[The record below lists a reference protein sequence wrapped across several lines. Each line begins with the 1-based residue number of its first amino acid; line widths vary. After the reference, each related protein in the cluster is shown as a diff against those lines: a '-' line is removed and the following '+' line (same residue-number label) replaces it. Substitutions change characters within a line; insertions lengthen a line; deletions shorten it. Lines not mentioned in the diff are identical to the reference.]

1 MNTTRLPPASS
12 DSQSPGI
19 APAGAASAAATTT
32 TQLPR
37 LAQFPKGQRLLPRLP
52 FREEVF
58 QTVQEILDGGQ
69 CDHGRFEIETRER
82 RLTCLIHHGAPFR
95 AGLQEGSS
103 FSIVPL
109 AEFPARAEELKPASC
124 RLVRCDATEIL
135 IEAVHFAK
143 QPALRSSVRFVD
155 PAKVLEVLAAER
167 QDAALSFLRKDA
179 RTLLFL
185 HAGRPKRLYFANPED
200 DPGEGSLEE
209 RMLLYAFGPD
219 GAEGIV
225 EVFNDLKLPSDPD
238 AGSSLMDLVTAS
250 SPAPPA
256 TVFVHMDG
264 HEVRQRP
271 FSGPSMVIGRDP
283 KVDIFVDNLGV
294 SRRHALLSWHR
305 GEFVIEDLGSSN
317 GTFVGEKRVGER
329 HRLKDGDKVRFSK
342 FELTVVRT
350 AVEQQ
355 APETMFV
362 RPSDMP
368 SLMPPPVLAGA
379 GARVPVDR
387 HLILGKGD
395 GVDIRASGWGV
406 GAVHARVVP
415 DKKYGRARIE
425 CFDKRRVT
433 VDGRSVTRA
442 EIEIGQSFSIGGS
455 EFKLLPGE
463 I

>member
-1 MNTTRLPPASS
+1 MSS
-12 DSQSPGI
+12 D
-19 APAGAASAAATTT
+19 PAKTA
-32 TQLPR
+32 QLPR
-37 LAQFPKGQRLLPRLP
+37 LAQFPRGQRLLPRLP

-95 AGLQEGSS
+95 AGLQDGAT
-103 FSIVPL
+103 FSMVPL
-109 AEFPARAEELKPASC
+109 AEFPERAAEIRPASC
-124 RLVRCDATEIL
+124 RLVRCDATEVL

-167 QDAALSFLRKDA
+167 QDAALSFLRNEG

-185 HAGRPKRLYFANPED
+185 HAGRPKRLFFANPED

-209 RMLLYAFGPD
+209 RMLLFAFGPD
-219 GAEGIV
+219 GTEGIV
-225 EVFNDLKLPSDPD
+225 EVFNDLKLPPDPD
-238 AGSSLMDLVTAS
+238 SGSSLMDLVAAS
-250 SPAPPA
+250 SPSPPA

-294 SRRHALLSWHR
+294 SRRHALLTWHR

-317 GTFVGEKRVGER
+317 GTFVGETRVDRQVLNEGE
-329 HRLKDGDKVRFSK
+329 KVRFSK

-350 AVEQQ
+350 KVEQQ

-362 RPSDMP
+362 RPEDMP
-368 SLMPPPVLAGA
+368 SLMPAPLLEGA

-387 HLILGKGD
+387 HLVLGKGD
-395 GVDIRASGWGV
+395 GVDIRATGWGV
-406 GAVHARVVP
+406 GAVHARVIP
-415 DKKYGRARIE
+415 DKKYGRVRVE

-433 VDGRSVTRA
+433 VDGRSVRRA
-442 EIEIGQSFSIGGS
+442 EIQIGQKFSIGGS